1 MIKMVHGTRKPLA
14 KTYSNEF
21 KYLWVTSVLDGSE
34 GYLVS
39 KRIYSLVGSEM
50 IAFQQNLMP
59 KGNPKS
65 LNQLSSLITP
75 LEVVKQKNPADNN
88 PPEDEDTELH
98 GFDGE
103 EILFIE

>member
-1 MIKMVHGTRKPLA
+1 
-14 KTYSNEF
+14 
-21 KYLWVTSVLDGSE
+21 
-34 GYLVS
+34 
-39 KRIYSLVGSEM
+39 
-50 IAFQQNLMP
+50 MP
-59 KGNPKS
+59 KENPKS

-75 LEVVKQKNPADNN
+75 LEVIKRKNPADNN

>member
-1 MIKMVHGTRKPLA
+1 MMKMVHGTRKPLA

-21 KYLWVTSVLDGSE
+21 KYLWVTSED
-34 GYLVS
+34 YLVS
-39 KRIYSLVGSEM
+39 KRICSLVGSEM

-59 KGNPKS
+59 KENPKN
-65 LNQLSSLITP
+65 LNQLSSLITS
-75 LEVVKQKNPADNN
+75 LEVVKRKNPADNN